1 MSIIYEALKKI
12 KPVFPD
18 AKAVNKQEK
27 SFLLYLAVTAIFLGF
42 LGSGIAIF
50 LLFSSLAKPVQ
61 VIQKDFL
68 PATPAP
74 APAVPAVNAPP
85 RPSAVN
91 PVLPS
96 IIIPQ
101 KPRSSNTL
109 DLKGIMDYAG
119 ERIALIN
126 NEILKEGDYINGA
139 RVVRITKN
147 SVELFLKDK
156 IIILKIK

>member
-18 AKAVNKQEK
+18 TKAAQKEK
-27 SFLLYLAVTAIFLGF
+27 SLLLYLATAAIFMGF
-42 LGSGIAIF
+42 LVSGLAIF

-68 PATPAP
+68 PSTPA
-74 APAVPAVNAPP
+74 APQVNAPP
-85 RPSAVN
+85 QPSAVN
-91 PVLPS
+91 PVLPN
-96 IIIPQ
+96 IVIPQ
-101 KPRSSNTL
+101 KPRAAATL
-109 DLKGIMDYAG
+109 DLKGIMDSAG

-139 RVVRITKN
+139 RVIRITKN
-147 SVELFLKDK
+147 SVELFRKDK